1 MGIESKRSRWWVL
14 AAVIGVVVA
23 GYLVL
28 RTPVR
33 PSSTGH
39 QVTIG
44 VVGPFDGPNAHI
56 GPVIRNAVQLGFD
69 HNPIDGL
76 TVKVIPIDTKS
87 DPSAAVAALQG
98 SVSDPD
104 LVALVAFYHS
114 STALAGKP
122 VVQEAG
128 LPALIYSASNP
139 KVTDDAPFYFRLVP
153 TDDNQAVVLADA
165 ARRLQARR
173 VGILYYA
180 DEYGKGLADGFRA
193 RARDIG
199 VEIVDT
205 HSYDPTTVDFRS
217 ILSVMKGKAPDLVL
231 ICGFVDKTTIILN
244 QAADQGFRAKFLA
257 GDGTFNEQELVRG
270 AGANAEGVYVAA
282 PYVFDESNAKARSF
296 LDAYWASFPGDGSQ
310 LKPASWTAF
319 AYDAAGILAR
329 GLKEGHRTRADLHRY
344 LRAIN
349 TPQTGYDGVAG
360 LTYFNARGDAVR
372 RQFQLAVV
380 KGGRF
385 VSAP

>member
-1 MGIESKRSRWWVL
+1 
-14 AAVIGVVVA
+14 
-23 GYLVL
+23 
-28 RTPVR
+28 
-33 PSSTGH
+33 
-39 QVTIG
+39 
-44 VVGPFDGPNAHI
+44 
-56 GPVIRNAVQLGFD
+56 
-69 HNPIDGL
+69 
-76 TVKVIPIDTKS
+76 
-87 DPSAAVAALQG
+87 
-98 SVSDPD
+98 
-104 LVALVAFYHS
+104 
-114 STALAGKP
+114 
-122 VVQEAG
+122 
-128 LPALIYSASNP
+128 
-139 KVTDDAPFYFRLVP
+139 
-153 TDDNQAVVLADA
+153 
-165 ARRLQARR
+165 
-173 VGILYYA
+173 
-180 DEYGKGLADGFRA
+180 
-193 RARDIG
+193 
-199 VEIVDT
+199 
-205 HSYDPTTVDFRS
+205 
-217 ILSVMKGKAPDLVL
+217 VL